1 MANDGV
7 GQVSSP
13 PLTAGKVVL
22 EHSHIHSRT
31 IVYACF
37 CALAAGVSS
46 YNGDHV
52 TCAPELFTV
61 WPFTEVC
68 QPLTDR
74 TCPGEKLAHP
84 AESQTPLEG
93 L

>member
-1 MANDGV
+1 MNCV
-7 GQVSSP
+7 PEIVS
-13 PLTAGKVVL
+13 
-22 EHSHIHSRT
+22 
-31 IVYACF
+31 
-37 CALAAGVSS
+37 
-46 YNGDHV
+46 
-52 TCAPELFTV
+52 V

-93 L
+93 LEDRLKFVNDDKILIMVLGMPEPCQL